1 LENAISLTVT
11 GYRLDNLDFKEN
23 FDAYRGWDFVKTD
36 DKNSVHYE
44 PHGFELIDQ
53 LYEHAHPGYRKEFQD
68 QGKRPY
74 YSVPVLFDEK
84 TQTIVSNESAEIIKM
99 FNSEF
104 NEFAKNPD
112 LELNPQKEKVQQEM
126 ERVDSIIYPY
136 INDGVYRMGFARTQE
151 AYEHAYEDHWR
162 TMDEIETLLGTRRYL
177 CGSQLTLS
185 DIRLFVTMIRYD
197 PVYYS
202 HFKGSRN
209 KITEMPNLYRH
220 LRDVYQLSG
229 VANTVNIEHI
239 VKHYYGSQKMVN
251 PTGVYPLGALKKGV
265 LDHLKNPIEIS
276 NL

>member
-1 LENAISLTVT
+1 VT

-136 INDGVYRMGFARTQE
+136 INDGVYRMGFARTQVHFFIHF
-151 AYEHAYEDHWR
+151 ASFYSIVLLHNDYNFSIQYRVYEL
-162 TMDEIETLLGTRRYL
+162 TFTRYMVIF
-177 CGSQLTLS
+177 
-185 DIRLFVTMIRYD
+185 IRR
-197 PVYYS
+197 
-202 HFKGSRN
+202 
-209 KITEMPNLYRH
+209 
-220 LRDVYQLSG
+220 
-229 VANTVNIEHI
+229 
-239 VKHYYGSQKMVN
+239 
-251 PTGVYPLGALKKGV
+251 
-265 LDHLKNPIEIS
+265 
-276 NL
+276 